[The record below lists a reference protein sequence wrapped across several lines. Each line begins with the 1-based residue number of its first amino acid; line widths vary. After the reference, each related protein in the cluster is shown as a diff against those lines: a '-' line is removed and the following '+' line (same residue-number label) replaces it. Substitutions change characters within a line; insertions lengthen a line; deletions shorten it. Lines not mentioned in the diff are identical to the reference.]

1 NYFMPTWPYP
11 NEPAD
16 AYADTVRDIFGDEP
30 TAESI
35 EATYRSGTAGK
46 RLHER
51 LTKGWETN
59 KLTLDAA
66 NQILATMVKNNVGQR
81 AIE

>member
-1 NYFMPTWPYP
+1 MPTWPYP

-16 AYADTVRDIFGDEP
+16 AYAVTVRDIFGDEP

-35 EATYRSGTAGK
+35 ETTYRSGAAGK

-51 LTKGWETN
+51 LTKGWGTN